1 MINPFSLE
9 VIPRTKKAWIF
20 MPRFKYYTIYRCKH
34 CGEQIRVHGKLT
46 SKLVLPSGVTVCCN
60 RPRLVR
66 ERTVLINEYEKEQML
81 SHDEPTPSAL
91 AKQKSL
97 SDYSKKK

>member
-1 MINPFSLE
+1 MTSPFSLE
-9 VIPRTKKAWIF
+9 VIPRPKRAWII
-20 MPRFKYYTIYRCKH
+20 MTRFKYYTIYRCKH
-34 CGEQIRVHGKLT
+34 CGNQIRVHGKLT
-46 SKLVLPSGVTVCCN
+46 SKLILPSGITVCCN

-66 ERTVLINEYEKEQML
+66 ERAVLINEYKKEQMQ
-81 SHDEPTPSAL
+81 SQDEPMPSVS